1 MSRRLPEGGTGRERG
16 SVPLPL
22 RVFRGD
28 PLLPDKYKGRLPGG
42 ARKKASRGGR
52 GVLAVTSIG
61 QSCDSRSP
69 PPVPPPSSDFRFAMN
84 SAKAGALL
92 VLLEGVFTLSDNS
105 IRATTEFSRVNSD
118 SAIAI
123 ARSASR
129 GCCGAAATCS
139 FASSRSHHRRRD
151 NPGRPSSRCVP
162 SIDRVP
168 RNSASLSLSLSL
180 SLCLY
185 SEREKGKLQGCSLSG
200 KEVQHHRR
208 PNSTTPI
215 DSISAALST
224 SSSDGEI
231 SPRGRNLRPLRAIFY
246 LRAGPL
252 TREGQRGKKAFLSR
266 PRASC
271 RSVRVTRTRTD
282 TDTREVGGKLPT
294 GGAILKILGRH
305 VDIGTC
311 TRDCPSSAL
320 HLGSGKILFRPRAG
334 RGWER
339 GGEEEE
345 EEGSGE
351 IAKRR

>member
-1 MSRRLPEGGTGRERG
+1 VILCSRTNIRVVFPGARARKRRGEGGGFLQSPASDNR
-16 SVPLPL
+16 VIHAPLPL
-22 RVFRGD
+22 
-28 PLLPDKYKGRLPGG
+28 
-42 ARKKASRGGR
+42 
-52 GVLAVTSIG
+52 
-61 QSCDSRSP
+61 C
-69 PPVPPPSSDFRFAMN
+69 PPPSSDFRFAMN

-168 RNSASLSLSLSL
+168 RNSASLSLSL

-339 GGEEEE
+339 GEEEEE